1 MNFKTLLDNL
11 KTYNIDSLII
21 GSHALYLLNQ
31 KLDLEIEIDIAAKD
45 LDIIVKPDENFAR
58 FIMDFDI
65 KQVQRKSKNLT
76 MYKIYNNNLKNI
88 DLILQSNF
96 VHLKIDNILIPKL
109 QYETIKNYCYD
120 GFLYGNNIKYINL
133 EAYYGVIKSSGL
145 TKYKTIIQQILNK
158 YPDIKNRVIA

>member
-11 KTYNIDSLII
+11 KTYNIDCLII

-31 KLDLEIEIDIAAKD
+31 KFHLDIEVDIDAKD

-58 FIMDFDI
+58 FIIDFDI
-65 KQVQRKSKNLT
+65 KQVKRKSKNLT

-96 VHLKIDNILIPKL
+96 VHLKIDNILIPNL

-120 GFLYGNNIKYINL
+120 GFLYDNNIKYINL
-133 EAYYGVIKSSGL
+133 EAYYGIIKSSGL
-145 TKYKTIIQQILNK
+145 KKYRTIIQQILNK